1 MHKIIMDNKLLQEL
15 ILLRKKIHAN
25 PELSGKETNTSKL
38 IYTFLKTCTPT
49 QIITKVGGFGVLA
62 IFDSKKPGEN
72 ILFRADIDAL
82 PITETN
88 TFKHASLNFGISH
101 KCGHDG
107 HTCALLGFAKLLS
120 KNPPK
125 KGKIILLFQPAEETG
140 EGAQKVINDPKFS
153 TIKPNYVFAF
163 HNIPEAPLHEIILKN
178 NSFTA
183 AVKSIIIKIHGKNAH
198 AAEPEKGTNP
208 ALAIAEIIQKFE
220 TLSNNNPKSE
230 NFSLITP
237 IHINMGEI
245 AYGTS
250 AGYGE
255 LRFTLRT
262 WTQEKIEASS
272 LALVNILQETST
284 KHKVK
289 IQSKWTEEF
298 SATRNNNKAINTIIL
313 AAERQNLETV
323 FKKEP
328 FKFGEDFGLFT
339 QQFKGAMFGIGAG
352 TKCKPLHNPEYDFPD
367 KILPTAIKLFH
378 QISLQLL
385 N

>member
-1 MHKIIMDNKLLQEL
+1 MDENLLKEL
-15 ILLRKKIHAN
+15 ILLRKHLHAN
-25 PELSGKETNTSKL
+25 PELSGKEVNTSKV
-38 IYTFLKTCTPT
+38 IYSFLKTCNPT
-49 QIITKVGGFGVLA
+49 QIISKVGGYGVLA
-62 IFDSKKPGEN
+62 IFDSHKAGN
-72 ILFRADIDAL
+72 SILFRADIDAL

-88 TFKHASLNFGISH
+88 TFKYASVNKGVSH

-107 HTCALLGFAKLLS
+107 HTTVLLGFAKILS
-120 KNPPK
+120 KKPPK

-140 EGAQKVINDPKFS
+140 EGAKKVIKDLKVE
-153 TIKPNYVFAF
+153 TLKPNYVFAF
-163 HNIPEAPLHEIILKN
+163 HNIPKASLHQLIVKN

-183 AVKSIIIKIHGKNAH
+183 AVKSIIIKIFGKNAH
-198 AAEPEKGTNP
+198 AAEPEKGINP
-208 ALAIAEIIQKFE
+208 ALAIAEIIE
-220 TLSNNNPKSE
+220 TFNKLSNNKPKSE
-230 NFSLITP
+230 DFSLITP
-237 IHINMGEI
+237 VHINMGKI

-262 WTQEKIEASS
+262 WTQEKIN
-272 LALVNILQETST
+272 ALSIAMITILKETST
-284 KHKVK
+284 KHNVK
-289 IQSKWTEEF
+289 IDYEWTEEF
-298 SATRNNNKAINTIIL
+298 SATNNNNEAVNYIVL
-313 AAERQNLETV
+313 AAKHINLKVE

-352 TKCKPLHNPEYDFPD
+352 KKCAPLHSSEYDFPD

>member
-1 MHKIIMDNKLLQEL
+1 MDDTLFQEL
-15 ILLRKKIHAN
+15 IALRKKLHTN
-25 PELSGKETNTSKL
+25 PELSGEESNTSKT
-38 IYTFLKTCTPT
+38 IISFLKTCNPT
-49 QIITKVGGFGVLA
+49 QIISNIGGFGVLA
-62 IFDSKKPGEN
+62 IFDSKNLGES

-82 PITETN
+82 PIVEAN
-88 TFKHASLNFGISH
+88 TFKHASLKVGISH

-107 HTCALLGFAKLLS
+107 HTSSLLGFAKLLS

-140 EGAQKVINDPKFS
+140 EGAYKVINDPKFEP
-153 TIKPNYVFAF
+153 IKPDYVFAF
-163 HNIPEAPLHEIILKN
+163 HNIPGVPLDHIILKKD
-178 NSFTA
+178 SFTA

-198 AAEPEKGTNP
+198 AAEPEKGINP

-220 TLSNNNPKSE
+220 MLSNNNPESE

-237 IHINMGEI
+237 IHINMGAI

-262 WTQEKIEASS
+262 WTQEKIEVLS
-272 LALVNILQETST
+272 LTILNLLQEVST
-284 KHKVK
+284 KHNVKVTYE
-289 IQSKWTEEF
+289 WTEEF
-298 SATRNNNKAINTIIL
+298 AATKNNNKAVNNILL
-313 AAERQNLETV
+313 AAKHQNLEV
-323 FKKEP
+323 QFKTEP

-339 QQFKGAMFGIGAG
+339 QQFKGAMFGIGSG
-352 TKCKPLHNPEYDFPD
+352 TDCKPLHNPKYDFPD
-367 KILPTAIKLFH
+367 KILPTAIKLFQ

>member
-1 MHKIIMDNKLLQEL
+1 MDDELIQEL
-15 ILLRKKIHAN
+15 ILIRKKLHAN
-25 PELSGKETNTSKL
+25 PELSGKETNTSKV
-38 IYTFLKTCTPT
+38 IYTFLKTCNPT

-62 IFDSKKPGEN
+62 IFDSKNPCKN

-82 PITETN
+82 PITEIN
-88 TFKHASLNFGISH
+88 TFKHSSLNVGISH

-107 HTCALLGFAKLLS
+107 HTCTLLGFAKLLS

-140 EGAQKVINDPKFS
+140 EGAYKVINDPKFEH
-153 TIKPNYVFAF
+153 IKPNFVFAY
-163 HNIPEAPLHEIILKN
+163 HNIPGAPLNQIILKN

-198 AAEPEKGTNP
+198 AAEPEKGINP

-220 TLSNNNPKSE
+220 ALSNNKSESE

-262 WTQEKIEASS
+262 WTQEKIDALS
-272 LALVNILQETST
+272 LTILNTLQEIST

-289 IQSKWTEEF
+289 IESKWTEEF
-298 SATRNNNKAINTIIL
+298 SATKNNNEAINTIIV
-313 AAERQNLETV
+313 AAKHQNLETI

-352 TKCKPLHNPEYDFPD
+352 IKCKPLHNPEYDFPD

>member
-1 MHKIIMDNKLLQEL
+1 MDNKLLQEL
-15 ILLRKKIHAN
+15 ILLRKELHEN
-25 PELSGKETNTSKL
+25 PELSGNEINTSKK
-38 IYTFLKTCTPT
+38 IYSFLKTCNPT
-49 QIITKVGGFGVLA
+49 KIISNIGGFGVLA
-62 IFDSKKPGEN
+62 IFDSNKFGQN

-82 PITETN
+82 PITEIN
-88 TFKHASLNFGISH
+88 TFKHTSLNKGISH

-107 HTCALLGFAKLLS
+107 HTCALLGFARLLS

-125 KGKIILLFQPAEETG
+125 KGKIIVLFQPAEETG
-140 EGAQKVINDPKFS
+140 EGAKKVINDPKFEL
-153 TIKPNYVFAF
+153 IKPDYIFAF
-163 HNIPEAPLHEIILKN
+163 HNIPEVPLHHIILKN

-183 AVKSIIIKIHGKNAH
+183 AVKSIIIKIYGKNAH
-198 AAEPEKGTNP
+198 AAEPEKGINP

-220 TLSNNNPKSE
+220 SLSNNNSESE

-262 WTQEKIEASS
+262 WTQENIESLSSDIINVLQAILIKHNLKIEY
-272 LALVNILQETST
+272 E
-284 KHKVK
+284 
-289 IQSKWTEEF
+289 WTEEF
-298 SATRNNNKAINTIIL
+298 SATKNNNEAINTILL
-313 AAERQNLETV
+313 AAKHQNLEV
-323 FKKEP
+323 QFKKEP

-352 TKCKPLHNPEYDFPD
+352 TDCKPLHNPEYDFPD

>member
-1 MHKIIMDNKLLQEL
+1 MDNKLLQEL
-15 ILLRKKIHAN
+15 ILLRKELHEN
-25 PELSGKETNTSKL
+25 PELSGNEINTSKK
-38 IYTFLKTCTPT
+38 IYSFLKTCNPT
-49 QIITKVGGFGVLA
+49 KIISNIGGFGVLA
-62 IFDSKKPGEN
+62 IFDSKKSGEN

-82 PITETN
+82 PITEIN
-88 TFKHASLNFGISH
+88 TFKHTSLNKGISH

-107 HTCALLGFAKLLS
+107 HTCALLGFARLLS
-120 KNPPK
+120 KKPPK
-125 KGKIILLFQPAEETG
+125 KGKIIVLFQPAEETG
-140 EGAQKVINDPKFS
+140 EGAKKVINDPKFEL
-153 TIKPNYVFAF
+153 IKPDYVFAF
-163 HNIPEAPLHEIILKN
+163 HNIPEVPLHHIILKN

-183 AVKSIIIKIHGKNAH
+183 AVKSIIIKIYGKNAH
-198 AAEPEKGTNP
+198 AAEPEKGINP

-220 TLSNNNPKSE
+220 SLSNNNSESE

-245 AYGTS
+245 AYVTS

-262 WTQEKIEASS
+262 WTQENIESLSSDIINVLQAILIKHNLKIEY
-272 LALVNILQETST
+272 E
-284 KHKVK
+284 
-289 IQSKWTEEF
+289 WTEEF
-298 SATRNNNKAINTIIL
+298 SATKNNNEAINNILL
-313 AAERQNLETV
+313 AAKHQNLEV
-323 FKKEP
+323 QFKKEP

-352 TKCKPLHNPEYDFPD
+352 TDCKPLHNPEYDFPD
-367 KILPTAIKLFH
+367 EILPTAIKLFH

>member
-1 MHKIIMDNKLLQEL
+1 MGDELIHEL
-15 ILLRKKIHAN
+15 ILLRKKLHAS
-25 PELSGKETNTSKL
+25 PELSGEETNTSKV
-38 IYTFLKTCTPT
+38 IYTFLKTCNPT
-49 QIITKVGGFGVLA
+49 KIITKVGGFGVLA

-82 PITETN
+82 PITEIN
-88 TFKHASLNFGISH
+88 TFKHASLTLGVSH

-107 HTCALLGFAKLLS
+107 HTCTLLGFAKLLS

-140 EGAQKVINDPKFS
+140 EGANNVINDPNFEH
-153 TIKPNYVFAF
+153 IKPNYVFAY
-163 HNIPEAPLHEIILKN
+163 HNIPGAPLHQIILKN

-183 AVKSIIIKIHGKNAH
+183 AVKSIIIKIQGKNAH
-198 AAEPEKGTNP
+198 AAEPEKGINP

-220 TLSNNNPKSE
+220 MLSNNKPESE

-262 WTQEKIEASS
+262 WTQEKIEALS
-272 LALVNILQETST
+272 LTLLNILQEISI

-289 IQSKWTEEF
+289 IESKWTEEF
-298 SATRNNNKAINTIIL
+298 SATKNNNEAINTIIV
-313 AAERQNLETV
+313 AAKHQNLETV

-352 TKCKPLHNPEYDFPD
+352 THCKPLHNPEYDFPD

>member
-1 MHKIIMDNKLLQEL
+1 MDDALIQEL
-15 ILLRKKIHAN
+15 ILLRKKLHSN
-25 PELSGKETNTSKL
+25 PELSGKETNTSKV
-38 IYTFLKTCTPT
+38 IYTFLRTCNPT
-49 QIITKVGGFGVLA
+49 QIITKVGGYGVLT
-62 IFDSKKPGEN
+62 IFDSKKPGDT
-72 ILFRADIDAL
+72 ILFRSDIDAL
-82 PITETN
+82 PISEIN
-88 TFKHASLNFGISH
+88 NFKHASLNSGISH

-107 HTCALLGFAKLLS
+107 HTCTLLGFAKLLS

-140 EGAQKVINDPKFS
+140 EGAQKVINDPKFEH
-153 TIKPNYVFAF
+153 IKPNYVFAF
-163 HNIPEAPLHEIILKN
+163 HNIPEAPLHKIILKN

-183 AVKSIIIKIHGKNAH
+183 AVKSIIIKVHGKNAH
-198 AAEPEKGTNP
+198 AAEPEKGINP
-208 ALAIAEIIQKFE
+208 AIAIAEIIQNFE
-220 TLSNNNPKSE
+220 ALSNNKTESE

-262 WTQEKIEASS
+262 WTQEKIEALS
-272 LALVNILQETST
+272 LTLLNILQEIST

-289 IQSKWTEEF
+289 IESKWTEEF
-298 SATRNNNKAINTIIL
+298 SATKNNNEAINTIIL
-313 AAERQNLETV
+313 AAEHQNLEIV

-339 QQFKGAMFGIGAG
+339 QKFKGAMFGIGAG